1 LSASTEIPDRGGS
14 DPGPVIR
21 ATGVVKEFEQ
31 VRALDGLDLTVESG
45 EIFAVLGPNGAGK
58 TTLLGILE
66 GYVERDSGAVVV
78 LGQDPS
84 SAGSSWRQRI
94 GIVLQE
100 TSLEPLLTVRESLEL
115 YAGYYR
121 DPRPVQE
128 VIEMVGLQ
136 KSADVRAGRLSGGQ
150 QRRLDV
156 GIAMVGNPDLLFLDE
171 PTTGFDP
178 TARRNAW
185 QMIAGLRD
193 LGTTVLLT
201 THYMEEASTLAD
213 RVAVV
218 VEGAVAAEGS
228 PGSLAE
234 DLPTRIVFRIP
245 ETVDPATLPVGFDF
259 IIRDGIRTVSV
270 ESSSVTSDL
279 ESLIGWARSNGQD
292 LEDLEVRTPT
302 LEDVYMEL
310 VG

>member
-1 LSASTEIPDRGGS
+1 MT
-14 DPGPVIR
+14 PVI
-21 ATGVVKEFEQ
+21 AAAGVVKDFEQ
-31 VRALDGLDLTVESG
+31 VRALDGLDLTVEPG

-66 GYVERDSGAVVV
+66 GYLTRDDGEVEV
-78 LGQDPS
+78 LGVDPA

-121 DPRPVQE
+121 TPRPVDE
-128 VIEMVGLQ
+128 VIEMVGLED
-136 KSADVRAGRLSGGQ
+136 SAQVRAGRLSGGQ

-178 TARRNAW
+178 SARRNAW
-185 QMIAGLRD
+185 EMIAGLRE

-201 THYMEEASTLAD
+201 THYMEEAATLAD
-213 RVAVV
+213 RVAIVV
-218 VEGAVAAEGS
+218 GGAVAAEGK
-228 PGSLAE
+228 PDALAE
-234 DLPTRIVFRIP
+234 GLPTRIVFRVPGVI
-245 ETVDPATLPVGFDF
+245 DPDPV
-259 IIRDGIRTVSV
+259 RLHR
-270 ESSSVTSDL
+270 
-279 ESLIGWARSNGQD
+279 
-292 LEDLEVRTPT
+292 P
-302 LEDVYMEL
+302 
-310 VG
+310 

>member
-1 LSASTEIPDRGGS
+1 MTAVITARGLTKDFDR
-14 DPGPVIR
+14 
-21 ATGVVKEFEQ
+21 
-31 VRALDGLDLTVESG
+31 VRALNGLDLTVGTG

-66 GYVERDSGAVVV
+66 GYLPRDSGTVEV
-78 LGQDPS
+78 LGSDPS

-121 DPRPVQE
+121 DPRPVDE
-128 VIEMVGLQ
+128 VIGMVGLDA
-136 KSADVRAGRLSGGQ
+136 SADVRAGRLSGGQ

-178 TARRNAW
+178 SARRNAW
-185 QMIAGLRD
+185 EMISGLRD

-201 THYMEEASTLAD
+201 THYMEEAAALAD

-218 VEGAVAAEGS
+218 VAGTVAAEGS
-228 PGSLAE
+228 PETLAAG
-234 DLPTRIVFRIP
+234 LPTRIAFRLP
-245 ETVDPATLPVGFDF
+245 EGVDPDTVPVESTRLV
-259 IIRDGIRTVSV
+259 RDGGPVVSV
-270 ESSSVTSDL
+270 ASTDPTSDL
-279 ESLIGWARSNGQD
+279 ERLIAWARSAGHE
-292 LEDLEVRTPT
+292 LEGLEVRTPS
-302 LEDVYMEL
+302 LEDVYMDL
-310 VG
+310 VE

>member
-1 LSASTEIPDRGGS
+1 MN
-14 DPGPVIR
+14 PVIE
-21 ATGVVKEFEQ
+21 AVGLVKDFDR
-31 VRALDGLDLTVESG
+31 VRALDGLDLTVGSG

-66 GYVERDSGAVVV
+66 GYLTRDSGTVEV
-78 LGQDPS
+78 LGRDPREAD
-84 SAGSSWRQRI
+84 SAWRQRI

-115 YAGYYR
+115 YAGYYS
-121 DPRPVQE
+121 DPRPVDE
-128 VIEMVGLQ
+128 VIEMIGLEG
-136 KSADVRAGRLSGGQ
+136 SSDMRAGRLSGGQ

-218 VEGAVAAEGS
+218 VEGSVAAEGG
-228 PGSLAE
+228 PRSLAE
-234 DLPTRIVFRIP
+234 GLPTRIVFRLPASI
-245 ETVDPATLPVGFDF
+245 DPASIPVPSDF
-259 IIRDGIRTVSV
+259 IARDGILTVSI
-270 ESSSVTSDL
+270 ETSDSTSDL
-279 ESLIGWARSNGQD
+279 ERLIAWARTSGQTLD
-292 LEDLEVRTPT
+292 GLEVRTPS

>member
-1 LSASTEIPDRGGS
+1 MT
-14 DPGPVIR
+14 PVIT
-21 ATGVVKEFEQ
+21 AGGVVKDFGE
-31 VRALDGLDLTVESG
+31 VRALNGLDLAVEAG

-58 TTLLGILE
+58 TTLLEILE
-66 GYVERDSGAVVV
+66 GYLPRDSGAVEV
-78 LGQDPS
+78 LGCDPS

-100 TSLEPLLTVRESLEL
+100 TALEPLLTVRESLEL

-121 DPRPVQE
+121 NPRPVDE
-128 VIEMVGLQ
+128 VIEMVGLEE
-136 KSADVRAGRLSGGQ
+136 SAGVRAGRLSGGR

-156 GIAMVGNPDLLFLDE
+156 GIAMVGNPELLFLDE

-185 QMIAGLRD
+185 EMISGLRE

-218 VEGAVAAEGS
+218 VAGEVAAEGR
-228 PGSLAE
+228 PASLVE
-234 DLPTRIVFRIP
+234 GLPTRIVFRLP
-245 ETVDPATLPVGFDF
+245 DSVDPHSIPVEKDF
-259 IIRDGIRTVSV
+259 IVRDGTLTVSI
-270 ESSSVTSDL
+270 ETSDPTSDL
-279 ESLIGWARSNGQD
+279 ERLIAWARAHGQALD
-292 LEDLEVRTPT
+292 GLEVKTPS